1 MMIREATHSDVPA
14 ISKVHVDTW
23 RTTYRGIVPDE
34 HLANLSYERRANGW
48 YQILNRA
55 LEDCNFT
62 YIAED
67 ESGEIVGF
75 ANGGVERTGDPVY
88 KGELTAI
95 YIRQSY
101 QGKGI
106 GRGLVRVVAER
117 LDRLGIN
124 SMLVWVLVDNP
135 ACQFY
140 AALGGKLVH
149 EKELTIGGKLLI
161 EVAYGWIPEISEPIE
176 PPNNSVAHRPLKD
189 GWLGPRS
196 SSRRVNGV
204 VSPQV
209 IGGDST

>member
-1 MMIREATHSDVPA
+1 MIREATQSDVPA

-55 LEDCNFT
+55 PEDGNFT

-75 ANGGVERTGDPVY
+75 ANGGVERTGDPIY
-88 KGELTAI
+88 RGELTAI

-106 GRGLVRVVAER
+106 GRGLVHVVAER
-117 LDRLGIN
+117 LGRLGMN

-149 EKELTIGGKLLI
+149 EKELMIGGKPLI
-161 EVAYGWIPEISEPIE
+161 EVAYGWVDTGNLRTS
-176 PPNNSVAHRPLKD
+176 
-189 GWLGPRS
+189 
-196 SSRRVNGV
+196 
-204 VSPQV
+204 
-209 IGGDST
+209 